1 MQNELII
8 VTDYCQHCHI
18 DPSFITLL
26 NEEGLVEIYT
36 EKGERYLLLE
46 QLPELEKYTRL
57 YYDLEITPQGI
68 DVINHLLERM
78 EEMKKEIKTLRA
90 QLNLYE
96 RFAFE
101 ELED

>member
-1 MQNELII
+1 M
-8 VTDYCQHCHI
+8 
-18 DPSFITLL
+18 
-26 NEEGLVEIYT
+26 VEIYT
-36 EKGERYLLLE
+36 EKGGRYLLLE

-57 YYDLEITPQGI
+57 YYDLEITPKGI

-101 ELED
+101 ELDD